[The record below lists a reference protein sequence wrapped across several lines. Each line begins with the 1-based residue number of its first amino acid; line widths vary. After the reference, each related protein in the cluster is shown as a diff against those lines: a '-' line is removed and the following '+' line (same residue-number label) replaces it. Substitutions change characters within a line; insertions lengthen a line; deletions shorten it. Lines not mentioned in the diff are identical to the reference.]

1 MTVIGVVPDMH
12 VGGGVGG
19 LGNDLMSPERIYL
32 PKGQYDE
39 RLLSLAVRT
48 QGPSQAMGSRLRE
61 IVRELDPNL
70 PVYDLASLDQAIEG
84 ATWAFALFGLL
95 FTVFGISALFLAA
108 VGLYGVMAFS
118 VGQRR
123 QEMGVRMALGAE
135 RHSIVRLVL
144 GKGLAQIG
152 IGMAIG
158 LALGAVMVGPMRYVL
173 YGIEGGD
180 LTVYG
185 SIVVTLVTAGLLA
198 CIIPARAATRADPV
212 EAMRVN

>member
-1 MTVIGVVPDMH
+1 MR
-12 VGGGVGG
+12 
-19 LGNDLMSPERIYL
+19 PERIYL
-32 PKGQYDE
+32 PKGQHDA
-39 RLLSLAVRT
+39 RVLSLAVRA
-48 QGPSQAMGSRLRE
+48 QGPPQEMGPRIRE

-70 PVYDLASLDQAIEG
+70 PVFDLASLDQAIEG

-144 GKGLAQIG
+144 RKGLAQIG
-152 IGMAIG
+152 IGMAMG
-158 LALGAVMVGPMRYVL
+158 LALGAAMVGPMRFVL
-173 YGIEGGD
+173 YGVETGD
-180 LTVYG
+180 PTVYG